1 MERRTFIEGMG
12 LFAVG
17 MGAFGSISW
26 REDRF
31 IGDNPTT
38 TDILGPWYRPGA
50 PFRKNLNP
58 NGFKGEILQL
68 SGTIFKEDG
77 KTPMNNCLIEIW
89 QCNKDGLYDNTSDEF
104 IYRASQQVKANGMY
118 SFVTSIPVAYPSEAD
133 PNQYRPAHIHMRIS
147 AEGQQDLIT
156 QLYLKGDPNLET
168 DPSTK
173 SPLSIN
179 RILPLTKIKDNESAI
194 RFDVILRKEH
204 LPADGVFHK
213 VSGIYKMSDNS
224 MMEFYREGDLLF
236 YKRNNQISGGLSYRD
251 ATTFTG
257 GVNDTEA
264 NFELLPQGNATV
276 QFRFSRRRETRLTGT
291 KIVNYKRS
299 AEG

>member
-1 MERRTFIEGMG
+1 MRRRTFIEEMG

-17 MGAFGSISW
+17 IGAFGQISW
-26 REDRF
+26 REGRSV
-31 IGDNPTT
+31 GDSPTT

-50 PFRKNLNP
+50 PFRTNLNP
-58 NGFKGEILQL
+58 AGFAGEILHL
-68 SGTIFKEDG
+68 SGTVYKEDG
-77 KTPMNNCLIEIW
+77 KTPMKKGLIEIW

-104 IYRASQQVKANGMY
+104 IYRASQQLNRNGAY

-133 PNQYRPAHIHMRIS
+133 PSQYRPAHIHMRIS

-156 QLYLKGDPNLET
+156 QLYFKGDPNLES

-179 RILPLTKIKDNESAI
+179 RILPLTKTKDNESAL
-194 RFDVILRKEH
+194 RFDVILRKEY
-204 LPADGVFHK
+204 LPDGTVFQK
-213 VSGIYKMSDNS
+213 VSGVYKMSDNS
-224 MMEFYREGDLLF
+224 MMEFYRQGDLLF

-251 ATTFTG
+251 ANTFIG

-264 NFELLPQGNATV
+264 QFELQPQGNATV
-276 QFRFSRRRETRLTGT
+276 RFRFSRRRETKLTGT
-291 KIVNYKRS
+291 KLVNYNR
-299 AEG
+299 

>member
-1 MERRTFIEGMG
+1 MERRTFMEGMS
-12 LFAVG
+12 LFTLG
-17 MGAFGSISW
+17 MGAFGSINW
-26 REDRF
+26 HDDRF
-31 IGDNPTT
+31 MGDSPTT

-68 SGTIFKEDG
+68 AGTVFKEDG
-77 KTPMNNCLIEIW
+77 KTPMNKCLIEIW

-104 IYRASQQVKANGMY
+104 VYRASQNVNRSGAY
-118 SFVTSIPVAYPSEAD
+118 SFVTAIPVAYPSEAD
-133 PNQYRPAHIHMRIS
+133 PTQYRPAHIHMRIS

-156 QLYLKGDPNLET
+156 QLYFKGDPNLDT

-179 RILPLTKIKDNESAI
+179 RILPLTKVEDNLIAL
-194 RFDVILRKEH
+194 RFDVMLRKEYR
-204 LPADGVFHK
+204 PDNSVFHH

-251 ATTFTG
+251 ANTFTG

-264 NFELLPQGNATV
+264 TFDLQPQGTATV
-276 QFRFSRRRETRLTGT
+276 RFRLSRRRETRLTGI
-291 KIVNYKRS
+291 KIVTYTR
-299 AEG
+299 

>member
-1 MERRTFIEGMG
+1 MQRRTFIEGIS

-17 MGAFGSISW
+17 MGTFGSVSW
-26 REDRF
+26 REGRF
-31 IGDNPTT
+31 VGDSPTT

-58 NGFKGEILQL
+58 TGFQGETLQL

-77 KTPMNNCLIEIW
+77 KTPMNNCLVEIW

-104 IYRASQQVKANGMY
+104 LYRASQKVSRNGTY
-118 SFVTSIPVAYPSEAD
+118 SFITGIPVAYPSEAD
-133 PNQYRPAHIHMRIS
+133 PAQYRPAHIHMRIS

-156 QLYLKGDPNLET
+156 QLYFKGDPNLET

-173 SPLSIN
+173 SPLAIN
-179 RILPLTKIKDNESAI
+179 RILPLTKIGNNESAI
-194 RFDVILRKEH
+194 RFDVVLRKEY
-204 LPADGVFHK
+204 LPNDTVFHR

-236 YKRNNQISGGLSYRD
+236 YKRNNQISGALSYRD
-251 ATTFTG
+251 ANTFTG

-264 NFELLPQGNATV
+264 TFDLQPQGNATV
-276 QFRFSRRRETRLTGT
+276 QFRFSRRRDTRLTGT
-291 KIVNYKRS
+291 KIVSYKR
-299 AEG
+299 

>member
-1 MERRTFIEGMG
+1 MQRRTFIEGMG
-12 LFAVG
+12 LFAIG
-17 MGAFGSISW
+17 MGAFGSINW
-26 REDRF
+26 REGRF
-31 IGDNPTT
+31 VGDSPTT

-58 NGFKGEILQL
+58 AGFKGEILQL
-68 SGTIFKEDG
+68 SGTVLKENG

-89 QCNKDGLYDNTSDEF
+89 QCNRDGLYDNTSDEF
-104 IYRASQQVKANGMY
+104 VYRASQKVSRNGTY
-118 SFVTSIPVAYPSEAD
+118 SFVTGIPVAYPSEAD
-133 PNQYRPAHIHMRIS
+133 PTQYRPAHIHMRIS

-156 QLYLKGDPNLET
+156 QLYFKGDPNLET

-179 RILPLTKIKDNESAI
+179 RILPLTNVRDNESAI
-194 RFDVILRKEH
+194 QFDVILRKEY
-204 LPADGVFHK
+204 LPNDRVFHQ

-251 ATTFTG
+251 ANTFTG

-264 NFELLPQGNATV
+264 IFELQQQGNATV
-276 QFRFSRRRETRLTGT
+276 RFRFSRRRETRLTGT
-291 KIVNYKRS
+291 KIVHYNR
-299 AEG
+299 

>member
-1 MERRTFIEGMG
+1 MQRRTFIERMG

-17 MGAFGSISW
+17 MGAFGQISW
-26 REDRF
+26 REGRF
-31 IGDNPTT
+31 VGDTPTT

-58 NGFKGEILQL
+58 ADFKGEILQL
-68 SGTIFKEDG
+68 SGTVFKEDG

-89 QCNKDGLYDNTSDEF
+89 QCNKDGLYDNTSDAF
-104 IYRASQQVKANGMY
+104 VYRASQRVKANGMY

-133 PNQYRPAHIHMRIS
+133 PTQYRPAHIHMRIS

-156 QLYLKGDPNLET
+156 QLYFNGDPNLAT

-173 SPLSIN
+173 SPLTIN
-179 RILPLTKIKDNESAI
+179 RILPLTKIRDNESAL
-194 RFDVILRKEH
+194 RFDVILRKEYR
-204 LPADGVFHK
+204 PDDRVFHS
-213 VSGIYKMSDNS
+213 VSGVYKMSDNS
-224 MMEFYREGDLLF
+224 TMEFYREGDLLF

-251 ATTFTG
+251 ANTFTG

-264 NFELLPQGNATV
+264 AFEILPQGNATV
-276 QFRFSRRRETRLTGT
+276 RFRFSRRRETRLTGT
-291 KIVNYKRS
+291 KLVSYKRS

>member
-1 MERRTFIEGMG
+1 MKRRTFIEEMG

-17 MGAFGSISW
+17 IGAFGSVSW
-26 REDRF
+26 REGRF
-31 IGDNPTT
+31 MGDTPTT

-50 PFRKNLNP
+50 PFRTNLNP
-58 NGFKGEILQL
+58 SGFNSEILQL
-68 SGTIFKEDG
+68 SGTVYKEDG

-104 IYRASQQVKANGMY
+104 VYRASQQVKAGGRY
-118 SFVTSIPVAYPSEAD
+118 SFSTGIPVAYPSEAD
-133 PNQYRPAHIHMRIS
+133 PTQYRPAHIHMRIS
-147 AEGQQDLIT
+147 AKGRQDLIT
-156 QLYLKGDPNLET
+156 QLYFKGDPNLET

-179 RILPLTKIKDNESAI
+179 RILPLTKIGDNESAL
-194 RFDVILRKEH
+194 RFDVILRNEY
-204 LPADGVFHK
+204 LPDDTVFHK
-213 VSGIYKMSDNS
+213 VSGVYKMSDNS

-251 ATTFTG
+251 ANTFIG

-264 NFELLPQGNATV
+264 TFELRPQGNATV
-276 QFRFSRRRETRLTGT
+276 QFRFSRRRETRLTGL
-291 KIVNYKRS
+291 KIVNYK
-299 AEG
+299 G